1 MAYDYQKVQ
10 TWLHNV
16 TPELS
21 LPIFLALH
29 GEMPAL
35 PEVVPFVLEAQQFST
50 WERVN
55 ACYGLRDL
63 IDQQVLA
70 TTKRWARKARL
81 EDEDHDLELQKMIE
95 LGLVCGICRQRFVH
109 HQHPLKPMGVIM
121 CSTCGCQPV
130 VLEEV
135 VHVSSG

>member
-21 LPIFLALH
+21 LPVFLALH

-35 PEVVPFVLEAQQFST
+35 PEIVPLVLEAQQFST
-50 WERVN
+50 WERVD

-63 IDQQVLA
+63 IDQQVMA

-81 EDEDHDLELQKMIE
+81 EDEANDPELQKIIE
-95 LGLVCGICRQRFVH
+95 LGLLCGICRQRFIH
-109 HQHPLKPMGVIM
+109 HQHPMKPLGVIM
-121 CSTCGCQPV
+121 NSTCGCEPV
-130 VLEEV
+130 MFEV
-135 VHVSSG
+135 TTHDISG